1 MFLYPYQGYE
11 TSLYLSST
19 TSGKELIN
27 KKTYFFVL
35 FPLVSSNTMIGGGRG
50 GGGGGG
56 IIGDRLAW
64 EVLLFPFKPG
74 KQITICFNYYQTLQK
89 CQTGAIYGHTRQ

>member
-1 MFLYPYQGYE
+1 
-11 TSLYLSST
+11 
-19 TSGKELIN
+19 
-27 KKTYFFVL
+27 
-35 FPLVSSNTMIGGGRG
+35 MIGGGRG

-74 KQITICFNYYQTLQK
+74 KQITICFNYYQTLLRRL
-89 CQTGAIYGHTRQ
+89 TGAIYGLIRQ

>member
-1 MFLYPYQGYE
+1 
-11 TSLYLSST
+11 
-19 TSGKELIN
+19 
-27 KKTYFFVL
+27 
-35 FPLVSSNTMIGGGRG
+35 MIGGGRG

-74 KQITICFNYYQTLQK
+74 EWSAVLVTNGLTWFPQKRETNKICYNNYLLSRNKPPHKYQTRL
-89 CQTGAIYGHTRQ
+89 IYVLYADLNYEVKH

>member
-1 MFLYPYQGYE
+1 
-11 TSLYLSST
+11 
-19 TSGKELIN
+19 
-27 KKTYFFVL
+27 
-35 FPLVSSNTMIGGGRG
+35 MIGGGRG

-74 KQITICFNYYQTLQK
+74 KQITFYMFQLLSNSPQASDWSYLWSYK
-89 CQTGAIYGHTRQ
+89 AINKLTSNTRLNINREIDRTEMTVLDLLHLEE